1 MKTLY
6 LDCAMGAAGNMLTA
20 ALLELLPNPDAFIE
34 QMNALGLPGV
44 LIKRKRSVKCGI
56 EGTFVSVTVDG
67 IEEESLDYND
77 QYEHGH
83 DHDHHDHHS
92 QHEHSHSPD
101 YDHNH
106 THSHEHSH
114 SPNHDHHH
122 VHSQE
127 HSHSPDH
134 DHNHTHSHE
143 HTHSGLHD
151 IEHIVRDHLPLSDKI
166 KDDVMAV
173 YGLIAEAESHV
184 HGVPVADIHFHEVGT
199 MDAVADITAVCLLM
213 DKLAPDEVVVSPV
226 HVGSGQVKCAHGI
239 LPVPA
244 PATAYILRDVPI
256 YGGSIRGELCTPT
269 GAALLK
275 YFADRFG
282 PIPIMKIKAIGYGM
296 GTKDF
301 PAVNCVRALLGES
314 EDKKDVVLE
323 LSCNVDD
330 MTAEQIG
337 YAIERLF
344 ECGALDVY
352 TIPIG
357 MKKSRPGTLL
367 CTICNKQDKEKII
380 ESIFLYTST
389 IGIRQAE
396 MHRYELDRTVTDLD
410 TPYGI
415 VRRKDSGGY
424 GVTRSKYEYEDLSRI
439 AKERGISIADA
450 IALIE
455 QNIMQQ

>member
-1 MKTLY
+1 MKILY
-6 LDCAMGAAGNMLTA
+6 LDCAMGAAGDMLTA
-20 ALLELLPNPDAFIE
+20 ALLELLPNPEAFIE

-56 EGTFVSVTVDG
+56 EGTYVSVTVDG

-77 QYEHGH
+77 QHEHNHDHDNGH
-83 DHDHHDHHS
+83 DHNHHDHHS
-92 QHEHSHSPD
+92 QHEHSHSHHQD
-101 YDHNH
+101 DCH
-106 THSHEHSH
+106 THSHEHAH
-114 SPNHDHHH
+114 RRL
-122 VHSQE
+122 Q
-127 HSHSPDH
+127 
-134 DHNHTHSHE
+134 
-143 HTHSGLHD
+143 D

-173 YGLIAEAESHV
+173 YSLIAEAESHV
-184 HGVPVADIHFHEVGT
+184 HGVPVSDIHFHEVGT

-213 DKLAPDEVVVSPV
+213 DKLAPDEVVASPV

-256 YGGSIRGELCTPT
+256 YGGHIRAELCTPT

-282 PIPIMKIKAIGYGM
+282 PIPPMTIKAIGYGM

-301 PAVNCVRALLGES
+301 SAVNCVRALLGES
-314 EDKKDVVLE
+314 KNKTDVVLE

-337 YAIERLF
+337 FAIERLF

-367 CTICNKQDKEKII
+367 CTICKNKDKERII

-439 AKERGISIADA
+439 AKERDISIADA

-455 QNIMQQ
+455 KKNNATVIGGVIAYE